1 MTAARLRLLAVAA
14 PTPERLERATDEL
27 ADRLEKTDEAEFA
40 ALPPVPEPPPGP
52 GPLRRA
58 VAAET
63 AAKAARWLRRRD
75 PRRVFSGDA
84 RAPAAPVLLFSGV
97 GDQYPGLGAGLRRTV
112 PAFRDALDHCVGV
125 LAAEHGLD
133 LRPFLAPP
141 DEAAGR
147 PGLAELFEQSG
158 TPDGIHRTVVAQ
170 PLLFAVE
177 YALARALIALG
188 VRPAAL
194 AGYSV
199 GEYTAA
205 CLAGVLPLGHALRL
219 TVERARLVDRLPEG
233 AMLAV
238 AAGPGELRP
247 YLGGELALAARN
259 GPGQTVLSGPA
270 EAIEDAAR
278 RLTERGVACRR
289 LATSHAFHSAM
300 LEPLVPALEE
310 LLRGVPLRPP
320 AVPLLSNLTG
330 TWVRAEEA
338 TDPGH
343 WARHLCRTIRF
354 ADEVAEIWRLRGP
367 LLVEVGPGQ
376 ALTRL
381 ALAHPDRPAD
391 AWAAAVPTLPG
402 RFESR
407 TERELLLVAAGRL
420 WAAGARIDWTALGE
434 ADG

>member
-1 MTAARLRLLAVAA
+1 MTARLLALSA

-27 ADRLEKTDEAEFA
+27 ADRLEKMDEAEFA
-40 ALPPVPEPPPGP
+40 GLPPVPEPPAGP

-84 RAPAAPVLLFSGV
+84 GAPASPVLLFSGV
-97 GDQYPGLGAGLRRTV
+97 GDQYPGIGARLHRTV
-112 PAFRDALDHCVGV
+112 PAFRDALDHCVDV

-141 DEAAGR
+141 EAAAR
-147 PGLAELFEQSG
+147 PGLAALFDQSL
-158 TPDGIHRTVVAQ
+158 TPGEIHRTVVAQ

-177 YALARALIALG
+177 YALGRALAALG

-199 GEYTAA
+199 GEYPAA
-205 CLAGVLPLGHALRL
+205 CLAGVMPLGHALRL

-238 AAGPGELRP
+238 AAGPEALRP
-247 YLGGELALAARN
+247 YLGGPLSLAALN
-259 GPGQTVLSGPA
+259 GPGQTVLSGPVA
-270 EAIEDAAR
+270 AVEDAAR
-278 RLTERGVACRR
+278 RLAGRDVACRR

-310 LLRGVPLRPP
+310 LLRAVPLRPP
-320 AVPLLSNLTG
+320 AVPLLSNVTG
-330 TWVRAEEA
+330 TWVRAEQA
-338 TDPGH
+338 TSPAY

-354 ADEVAEIWRLRGP
+354 GDEVAEIWRLPAP

-407 TERELLLVAAGRL
+407 TEREPLLVAAGRL
-420 WAAGARIDWTALGE
+420 WAAGARIDWHALGE
-434 ADG
+434 EDG